1 MAAILGNWSVLPL
14 LAAPAPPQ
22 TEYMT
27 SAGILLA
34 AAVVAAGMWLTRRF
48 VAIVKADGYG
58 FRAAS
63 GLPRDWSPTSDL
75 PSTSYVHK
83 PHY

>member
-1 MAAILGNWSVLPL
+1 
-14 LAAPAPPQ
+14 
-22 TEYMT
+22 MT
-27 SAGILLA
+27 LVGILLL
-34 AAVVAAGMWLTRRF
+34 AAVVATSAWFAARL

-63 GLPRDWSPTSDL
+63 GLPRDWSPSSDL
-75 PSTSYVHK
+75 PSTSYVDK